1 MLCPRWRCPVSKFTA
16 QQIVQ
21 TISDGI
27 GTSHLVTDEVV
38 INERL
43 KIADKYRELKYTE
56 RFFSKEELQEHFPH
70 MLSNHPKGGM
80 MLPGF
85 EECSIEAR
93 AWWLT
98 ENVL

>member
-1 MLCPRWRCPVSKFTA
+1 MAKFTP

-21 TISDGI
+21 IISDGV
-27 GTSHLVTDEVV
+27 GTSHSVTDEVA

-43 KIADKYRELKYTE
+43 KILDKYRELKHT
-56 RFFSKEELQEHFPH
+56 RRWFSKEEIAEVNPASLKLLPD
-70 MLSNHPKGGM
+70 GGM

-85 EECSIEAR
+85 SECSLKAR